1 MRDRGCRPRAR
12 KGEGLY
18 FTARSHAK
26 AHALSCIR
34 DALLLS
40 AAQGPVPPAAYC
52 HQSRSSLATATL
64 HRWHGS
70 QDLTAVRSC
79 GPDRLSVDLPTRE
92 TAPRG
97 LRRPRRPSSQPR
109 CNVPYTIEQI
119 DFIAY
124 FRDDLRLPW
133 KTVEEQFAVVFPRDV
148 NRGHRR
154 RAPGLQ
160 GIYYRQN
167 NRSSKQDSD
176 GFLMLDSTDGSFASK
191 RRCWGRG
198 GKTTGSN
205 GLLATHPE
213 RAVNYAWVSVEH
225 KTQCSIGYHAADRQC
240 ILPKMWTRRCPLW
253 SSHIKS
259 RHRRALSAWRCSS
272 PGTVPEGL
280 LEAHC
285 FCANRHQVGS
295 IHPINGPRTRDPDT
309 MRRRRCAQAIADSAN
324 TGPYCREDATVRL
337 FDEINAPPCA
347 CAGATAK
354 VDHIRTPF

>member
-1 MRDRGCRPRAR
+1 MVLERIMRHTASDVSEQRSACEMSELGSAGENFRPDSVSQSTTRGTLKTEPRIVG
-12 KGEGLY
+12 KDSMVVKELL
-18 FTARSHAK
+18 
-26 AHALSCIR
+26 LSCIR
-34 DALLLS
+34 DALLHRPS
-40 AAQGPVPPAAYC
+40 APAAQGPVPPAAYC

-225 KTQCSIGYHAADRQC
+225 KTQCSIGCTQTMYPAQNVDPA
-240 ILPKMWTRRCPLW
+240 LPTL
-253 SSHIKS
+253 
-259 RHRRALSAWRCSS
+259 
-272 PGTVPEGL
+272 
-280 LEAHC
+280 
-285 FCANRHQVGS
+285 VGS

-309 MRRRRCAQAIADSAN
+309 MRRRRCAQAIADPAN
-324 TGPYCREDATVRL
+324 TGPYCREDATFRL